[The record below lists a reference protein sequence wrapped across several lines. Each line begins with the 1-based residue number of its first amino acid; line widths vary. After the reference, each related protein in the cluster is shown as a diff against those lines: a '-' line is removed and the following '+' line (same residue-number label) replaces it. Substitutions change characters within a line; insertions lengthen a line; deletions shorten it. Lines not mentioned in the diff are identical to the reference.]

1 MEYFNCNVCGRK
13 FPKGQG
19 IIMSVFGE
27 TLAFHSKSCAYKFLR
42 QVVENS
48 EKGCISA
55 SIKSVLKKY
64 EEIIELKNKKAQKK
78 I

>member
-19 IIMSVFGE
+19 IIINIADE
-27 TLAFHSKSCAYKFLR
+27 TLTFHSKDCAYKFLR

-48 EKGCISA
+48 EKGCISS
-55 SIKSVLKKY
+55 SIKTILKKY
-64 EEIIELKNKKAQKK
+64 EEMIEIKKKKSEKK